1 MGGGLEAG
9 SQVDREPDHG
19 FPNPDHVDFH
29 PRRFHLGAQQKR
41 RPPNPADLFI
51 ADQATEI
58 RRPQGGKMVFEAVVE
73 AEGLCPPPE
82 RTPMPFEEGRR
93 SILAG
98 QVSLDA
104 NGDIVGESVLAQA
117 RQIWKNIMSVLAA
130 AGSSISDIVKVT
142 YYMQDI
148 REVVEEIEVRKEIF
162 AGRAYPAVT
171 AVQAAALGL
180 PGLKMEVDVLA
191 VTTLG

>member
-1 MGGGLEAG
+1 
-9 SQVDREPDHG
+9 
-19 FPNPDHVDFH
+19 
-29 PRRFHLGAQQKR
+29 
-41 RPPNPADLFI
+41 
-51 ADQATEI
+51 
-58 RRPQGGKMVFEAVVE
+58 MVFEAVVE

-117 RQIWKNIMSVLAA
+117 RQIWKNITSVLAA